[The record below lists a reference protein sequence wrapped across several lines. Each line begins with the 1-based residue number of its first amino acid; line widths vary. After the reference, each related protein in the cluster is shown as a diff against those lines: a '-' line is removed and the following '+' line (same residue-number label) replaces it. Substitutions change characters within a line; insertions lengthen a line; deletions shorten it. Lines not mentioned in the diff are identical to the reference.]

1 MLIHSYTGSTYSDFV
16 VEEVASFWFLPCR
29 PISDFS

>member
-1 MLIHSYTGSTYSDFV
+1 MLLHSYNGSIFFNFV
-16 VEEVASFWFLPCR
+16 AEEVASFWFVPCR